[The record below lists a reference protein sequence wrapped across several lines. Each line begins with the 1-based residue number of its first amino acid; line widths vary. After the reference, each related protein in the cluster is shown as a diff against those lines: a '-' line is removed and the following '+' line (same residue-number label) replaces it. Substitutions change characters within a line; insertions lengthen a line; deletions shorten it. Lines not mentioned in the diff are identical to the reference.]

1 MEIGKSVNRLDAV
14 AKVTGRAEYSEDLYK
29 PDMLV
34 AKYFRS
40 SIAHGRV
47 TNIHVEKAK
56 ALNGVEA
63 VFTFKD
69 VPENKFATAGHPFSL
84 DPGHKDVEDRLL
96 LTRDI
101 RFMGDEIA
109 IVAAQNEI
117 IANNAL
123 KLIEVSYE
131 EYTPLILPEDI
142 LKKDARNIHEGSSNV
157 VGEHQY
163 FIGGDVDDARV
174 DDALEKADYVVE
186 GEFETVMVQH
196 CHIENHIAHAYMDD
210 LDRIVIVSST
220 QIPHI
225 VRRIV
230 GEALNMPLSRIRVI
244 KPFIGGGF
252 GNKQDVIL
260 EPMAAFLTSKL
271 NGRAVQINLSREECM
286 TGTRIR
292 HPFHI
297 KIKTG
302 VMKNG
307 TMVARSV
314 DAISITG
321 GYASHGHAIAAA
333 GGSKQSS
340 LYPRMAAHFHAR
352 TLYANIPA
360 AGAMRAYGSPQVIY
374 AIECATEDAARKIG
388 MDSVEFRL
396 KNIAR
401 QGDIDRLS
409 GKEILSCGLT
419 ECLLKG
425 KEFIEWDK
433 KKKKYEKYKTGAVR
447 RGIGVACFSYASG
460 TYPVCVEIAGARI
473 SLNQDGTVHVMVGA
487 TEIGQGSDTVVAQMV
502 AQTLGFPYEH
512 VRVVQ
517 AQDTDVT
524 PFDTGAYASRQAYVV
539 SNAVFRAA
547 TDLKEKILAH
557 ADLMIEEILDNADLM
572 TENILGNADL
582 MTGKK
587 ARDLNIMD
595 GKIVDAHTNEF
606 VMDMKLLAIDSFY
619 HKEHG
624 CQLTAEVSHKTTT
637 NAPVF
642 GCTFVDI
649 TVDIPLCKIK
659 INKIINVHD
668 SGVILNPVQAGGQVH
683 GGVSMGL
690 GAALSEELLIDP
702 ETGFIYNNNL
712 LDYKFPTFTDLPQIH
727 HDFVE
732 TFEPTSAYGHKSLGE
747 PPVIS
752 PPPAIRNALL
762 DATGV
767 CVNSLPMSPHRL
779 FTSFKKSGLMDS
791 KRDARL

>member
-1 MEIGKSVNRLDAV
+1 MAVGKSVNRVDAV
-14 AKVTGRAEYSEDLYK
+14 AKVTGRAEYTEDLYK
-29 PDMLV
+29 PGMLV

-47 TNIHVEKAK
+47 KRIDIEKAK
-56 ALNGVEA
+56 ALEGVEA

-69 VPENKFATAGHPFSL
+69 VPKNKFATAGHPFSL
-84 DPGHKDVEDRLL
+84 DPDHQDVADRLL

-109 IVAAQNEI
+109 IVVAQDEI

-123 KLIEVSYE
+123 QLIEVSYD

-142 LKKDARNIHEGSSNV
+142 FKKDARQIHKGSSNIM
-157 VGEHQY
+157 GEHQY
-163 FIGGDVDDARV
+163 SIGGNVDA
-174 DDALEKADYVVE
+174 ALEKADYVVE
-186 GEFETVMVQH
+186 GKFETVMVQH
-196 CHIENHIAHAYMDD
+196 CHLENHIAYAYMDD

-225 VRRIV
+225 ARRIV
-230 GEALNMPLSRIRVI
+230 GEALNIPLSRVRVI

-252 GNKQDVIL
+252 GNKQDVVL
-260 EPMAAFLTSKL
+260 EPMVAFLTLKL
-271 NGRAVQINLSREECM
+271 DGRAVQINLSREECM
-286 TGTRIR
+286 IGTRNR
-292 HPFHI
+292 HPFYI
-297 KIKTG
+297 KVKTG
-302 VMKNG
+302 VMKDG
-307 TMVARSV
+307 TIKARAL

-321 GYASHGHAIAAA
+321 GYSSHGHAIAAA

-340 LYPRMAAHFHAR
+340 LYPRCANLFHGR

-374 AIECATEDAARKIG
+374 ALECATEDAARKIN

-396 KNIAR
+396 KNIAQ
-401 QGDIDRLS
+401 QGDINLLS
-409 GKEILSCGLT
+409 GKKILSCGLT
-419 ECLLKG
+419 DCLLKG
-425 KEFIEWDK
+425 KAFMDWDQK
-433 KKKKYEKYKTGAVR
+433 KKDYEKYKTGPIR
-447 RGIGVACFSYASG
+447 KGLGVACFSYASG
-460 TYPVCVEIAGARI
+460 TYPVCVEIAGTRI

-487 TEIGQGSDTVVAQMV
+487 TEIGQGSDTVVAQM
-502 AQTLGFPYEH
+502 AAETLGLAYEH
-512 VRVVQ
+512 VMVVQ
-517 AQDTDVT
+517 AQDTDVS

-547 TDLKEKILAH
+547 TQLKKKILDH
-557 ADLMIEEILDNADLM
+557 AE
-572 TENILGNADL
+572 L
-582 MTGKK
+582 MTGKN
-587 ARDLNIMD
+587 ARDLNIID
-595 GKIVDAHTNEF
+595 GRIVDTRTNEF
-606 VMDMKLLAIDSFY
+606 IMEMKSLAIDSFY
-619 HKEHG
+619 HKERGH
-624 CQLTAEVSHKTTT
+624 QLTADVSHKTTT

-683 GGVSMGL
+683 GGVFMGI
-690 GAALSEELLIDP
+690 GAALSEELMVDP
-702 ETGFIYNNNL
+702 ATGYIYNNNL
-712 LDYKFPTFTDLPQIH
+712 LDYKFPTFMDLPQIH
-727 HDFVE
+727 HAFVE
-732 TFEPTSAYGHKSLGE
+732 TFEPTSGYGNKSLGE

-767 CVNSLPMSPHRL
+767 SINSLPLSPHKL
-779 FTSFKKSGLMDS
+779 FTEFTKHGLMDS
-791 KRDARL
+791 KGGANV